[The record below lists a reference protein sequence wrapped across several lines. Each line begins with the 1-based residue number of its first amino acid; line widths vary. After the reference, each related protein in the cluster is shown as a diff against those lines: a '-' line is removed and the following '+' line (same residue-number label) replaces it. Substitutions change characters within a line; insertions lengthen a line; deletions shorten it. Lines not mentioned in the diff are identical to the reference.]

1 MTPLSPRQR
10 AHLRSLAHSLKPLLQ
25 VGPAGV
31 TDAFLTALDEAFQT
45 RELLKIRLLDA
56 PDLDLK
62 GVVATIHERRPDV
75 EVVQTIGKVAALYRP
90 LPDGSE
96 LELP

>member
-1 MTPLSPRQR
+1 MTPLSSRQR

-25 VGPAGV
+25 AGPAGV

-45 RELLKIRLLDA
+45 HELLKIRLLDA

-62 GVVATIHERRPDV
+62 GVVATIPERRPDV

>member
-1 MTPLSPRQR
+1 MTPLTSRQR
-10 AHLRSLAHSLKPLLQ
+10 AHLRSLAHPLKPLLQ

-31 TDAFLTALDEAFQT
+31 TDAFLTALDEALQT

-62 GVVATIHERRPDV
+62 GVVATIREGRPDV

-90 LPDGSE
+90 LPDGPE
-96 LELP
+96 IELP